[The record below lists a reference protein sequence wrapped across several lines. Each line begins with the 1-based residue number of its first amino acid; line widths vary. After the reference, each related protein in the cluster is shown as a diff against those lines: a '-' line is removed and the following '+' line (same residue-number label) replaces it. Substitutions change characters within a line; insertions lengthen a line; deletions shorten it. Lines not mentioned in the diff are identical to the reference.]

1 MVAKGSRAW
10 PARSVFVSN
19 FTRLPV
25 RVPLPSLPLSFR
37 GGGGGRAGSIFA
49 ARRPVQRD
57 KSLINAVDRLDVIKF
72 PLVRGFRLR
81 KRSPTAGET
90 SFEGDP
96 ILLST
101 PLLSSPD
108 FSRGRG
114 GTTDPHRWIFSRRE
128 TALCRIRLIYEFL
141 FSSFVYFRDRSN
153 SKKLVGVE
161 NRRGSRE
168 GKFAMIRW
176 RVKRKLWFIIQRD
189 LDKFILRSSSSF
201 ESYAVSRHLKFEN
214 N

>member
-25 RVPLPSLPLSFR
+25 RVPLPSLSPR
-37 GGGGGRAGSIFA
+37 RGGRAGSIFA

-96 ILLST
+96 ILLS
-101 PLLSSPD
+101 
-108 FSRGRG
+108 SRFLCFAKRPILTDGYFRG
-114 GTTDPHRWIFSRRE
+114 GRRIVPDPIDLRIPVFLVRLFSLE
-128 TALCRIRLIYEFL
+128 KRIRRNSLESRTGEDRMRRKRKFL
-141 FSSFVYFRDRSN
+141 
-153 SKKLVGVE
+153 
-161 NRRGSRE
+161 
-168 GKFAMIRW
+168 AMIR
-176 RVKRKLWFIIQRD
+176 FTMTG
-189 LDKFILRSSSSF
+189 
-201 ESYAVSRHLKFEN
+201 
-214 N
+214 

>member
-25 RVPLPSLPLSFR
+25 RVPLPSLPLSLR

-101 PLLSSPD
+101 PLLSSPLPISSPREVEAERPILTD
-108 FSRGRG
+108 GYFRGGRPHCVDPIDLRIPVFLVRLFSRS
-114 GTTDPHRWIFSRRE
+114 F
-128 TALCRIRLIYEFL
+128 EFEEI
-141 FSSFVYFRDRSN
+141 
-153 SKKLVGVE
+153 GW
-161 NRRGSRE
+161 SRE
-168 GKFAMIRW
+168 
-176 RVKRKLWFIIQRD
+176 
-189 LDKFILRSSSSF
+189 
-201 ESYAVSRHLKFEN
+201 
-214 N
+214 

>member
-25 RVPLPSLPLSFR
+25 RVPHPSLSLR
-37 GGGGGRAGSIFA
+37 EGRRGRAGSIFA

-81 KRSPTAGET
+81 NRSPTAGET

-96 ILLST
+96 ILLS
-101 PLLSSPD
+101 PPISLL
-108 FSRGRG
+108 REVGA
-114 GTTDPHRWIFSRRE
+114 TDPHRWIFSRRRIVPDPID
-128 TALCRIRLIYEFL
+128 LRIRNVFLVRL
-141 FSSFVYFRDRSN
+141 FSRPFEKRIRKNSLEGGEDRM
-153 SKKLVGVE
+153 
-161 NRRGSRE
+161 RG
-168 GKFAMIRW
+168 GKFLAMIR
-176 RVKRKLWFIIQRD
+176 FTMTG
-189 LDKFILRSSSSF
+189 
-201 ESYAVSRHLKFEN
+201 
-214 N
+214 

>member
-25 RVPLPSLPLSFR
+25 RVPLPSLSLFE
-37 GGGGGRAGSIFA
+37 GGGGRAGSIFA

-128 TALCRIRLIYEFL
+128 TALCGSDWFTNSCFPRSFIFAIVRIRRNWWESRIGE
-141 FSSFVYFRDRSN
+141 DRAR
-153 SKKLVGVE
+153 E
-161 NRRGSRE
+161 N
-168 GKFAMIRW
+168 
-176 RVKRKLWFIIQRD
+176 LQWFDDGLNESCD
-189 LDKFILRSSSSF
+189 L
-201 ESYAVSRHLKFEN
+201 
-214 N
+214 

>member
-1 MVAKGSRAW
+1 MPSTASMLLNF
-10 PARSVFVSN
+10 RSCAVFVFESDP
-19 FTRLPV
+19 RQLE
-25 RVPLPSLPLSFR
+25 
-37 GGGGGRAGSIFA
+37 
-49 ARRPVQRD
+49 
-57 KSLINAVDRLDVIKF
+57 KH
-72 PLVRGFRLR
+72 
-81 KRSPTAGET
+81 RSKGIQF
-90 SFEGDP
+90 S
-96 ILLST
+96 S
-101 PLLSSPD
+101 PLLSSPLL
-108 FSRGRG
+108 SRFLRLA
-114 GTTDPHRWIFSRRE
+114 RSRRNDRSSPMDIFE
-128 TALCRIRLIYEFL
+128 EGDRIVWIRLIYEFL